1 MPCITNFS
9 NHFKEDDFIASMNA
23 PTSPIVISSKQLM
36 STIVAFALFEVTPS
50 ISLKNAQDNN
60 TIMILNKTFFFFSI
74 FVFAY
79 SFSPQFPLTLV
90 ACLSSIFLDES
101 FFT

>member
-60 TIMILNKTFFFFSI
+60 TIMILNKTFFFFFQFLCLHILS
-74 FVFAY
+74 AL
-79 SFSPQFPLTLV
+79 SF
-90 ACLSSIFLDES
+90 LSL
-101 FFT
+101 